1 MPTPTPD
8 LLAAKIR
15 TVEARL
21 ARVEDRLEIVDRK
34 TGLGLS
40 LRERQILFG
49 LVLVGILSLI
59 TSRTRKPQNA

>member
-1 MPTPTPD
+1 MATPTPD

-21 ARVEDRLEIVDRK
+21 ARVEDRLEIVDKK

-40 LRERQILFG
+40 LRERQVLFA
-49 LVLVGILSLI
+49 LVVVGILGLVSLRI
-59 TSRTRKPQNA
+59 RKVQNV

>member
-1 MPTPTPD
+1 MATPTPD

-21 ARVEDRLEIVDRK
+21 ARVEDRLEIVDHK

-40 LRERQILFG
+40 LRERQVLFALVVIAILG
-49 LVLVGILSLI
+49 I
-59 TSRTRKPQNA
+59 TSRNRKSQNA

>member
-21 ARVEDRLEIVDRK
+21 ARVEDRLEIVDHK

-40 LRERQILFG
+40 LRERQVLLALF
-49 LVLVGILSLI
+49 VIGILTAV
-59 TSRTRKPQNA
+59 TSRTRKLQNA

>member
-1 MPTPTPD
+1 MASPTPD

-40 LRERQILFG
+40 LRERQVLFAL
-49 LVLVGILSLI
+49 LVVGILCLVSN
-59 TSRTRKPQNA
+59 RTKRPQNV

>member
-1 MPTPTPD
+1 MATPTPD

-21 ARVEDRLEIVDRK
+21 ARVEDKLEIVEKK

-40 LRERQILFG
+40 LRERQVLFA
-49 LVLVGILSLI
+49 LVVVGILTLV
-59 TSRTRKPQNA
+59 TSRTRKLQNA

>member
-1 MPTPTPD
+1 MATPTPD

-21 ARVEDRLEIVDRK
+21 ARVEDKLEIVDHK

-40 LRERQILFG
+40 LRERQVLFAIVLLGILG
-49 LVLVGILSLI
+49 LVA
-59 TSRTRKPQNA
+59 RTRKLQNA

>member
-21 ARVEDRLEIVDRK
+21 ARVEDKLEIVDKK

-40 LRERQILFG
+40 LRERQVLFALAVLGILG
-49 LVLVGILSLI
+49 LVS
-59 TSRTRKPQNA
+59 SRARKVQNA

>member
-1 MPTPTPD
+1 MATPTPD

-21 ARVEDRLEIVDRK
+21 ARVEDKLEIVDKK

-40 LRERQILFG
+40 LRERQVLFALAVLGILG
-49 LVLVGILSLI
+49 LVS
-59 TSRTRKPQNA
+59 SRARKVQNA